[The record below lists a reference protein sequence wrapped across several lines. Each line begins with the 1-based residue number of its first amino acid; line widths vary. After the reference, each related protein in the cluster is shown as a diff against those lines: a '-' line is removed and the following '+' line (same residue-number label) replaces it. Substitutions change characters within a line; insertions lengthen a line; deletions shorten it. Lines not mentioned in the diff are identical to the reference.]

1 MTLQKQDWK
10 KLQFAIISLVAAIIM
25 VAGLIFYTM
34 QLSEASN
41 SNLQNQE
48 GLLSQAQQKY
58 QSAGTE
64 KTTIN
69 QYLPQYQNLIKQG
82 YIGEEQRIEWID
94 TLRTIHEQNK
104 MFSINY
110 SIEKQEPFTISF
122 ALNIGSLKLRKS
134 TMKIQL
140 NMLHE
145 GDIITLLDA
154 LKNQQPTPFIVREC
168 VITQNTAS
176 IEQKLN
182 ANLLA
187 DCQLDW
193 LTLAEPASVA
203 QVLP

>member
-10 KLQFAIISLVAAIIM
+10 KLQFSMISLVAAIII
-25 VAGLIFYTM
+25 VAGLVFYTM

-41 SNLQNQE
+41 SNLQTQE
-48 GLLSQAQQKY
+48 GLLSQARQKY

-69 QYLPQYQNLIKQG
+69 QYLPQYQSLIKQG
-82 YIGEEQRIEWID
+82 YIGEEKRIEWID
-94 TLRTIHEQNK
+94 KLRTIHEQNK
-104 MFSINY
+104 MFSIDY
-110 SIEKQEPFTISF
+110 SVEKQEAFTPSF

-154 LKNQQPTPFIVREC
+154 LKNQQPTPFIVRSC
-168 VITQNTAS
+168 VISQNTDT
-176 IEQKLN
+176 IEAKLN

-187 DCQLDW
+187 DCELDW
-193 LTLAEPASVA
+193 LTLAEPATVA
-203 QVLP
+203 GVLP